1 MLVNEDNERRE
12 HLVRIKALEDALD
25 KAIIAV
31 RPTTCVHMTFR
42 DKSELAEE
50 LHKVRYGRA

>member
-1 MLVNEDNERRE
+1 MIVNEDQERRADKQ
-12 HLVRIKALEDALD
+12 RIHALEAALD

-42 DKSELAEE
+42 DKAELAEE
-50 LHKVRYGRA
+50 LHKVRYG